1 MGEWRM
7 KKHKKKIILSLLVLV
22 VAWCGVN
29 YYFHNLQKAFPV
41 KADEVANIYIYP
53 ENEYQYK
60 SLTLAEVKGDDLT
73 ALITTLNALDVKA
86 DQALQEKVAEEE
98 KAWRYGEELYHVKLA
113 YDRSFTQRQI
123 AVDMYFYDDQHI
135 MLCFVEPVA
144 PSFIPV
150 VYPYDPT
157 YSWLQYHIDM
167 SENYDDLLFLL
178 ENLQTTGYA
187 NGVNGELRK

>member
-1 MGEWRM
+1 M
-7 KKHKKKIILSLLVLV
+7 KKHKKKIILGLLVLV

-29 YYFHNLQKAFPV
+29 YYFHHLQKAFPV
-41 KADEVANIYIYP
+41 KADEVAHVYIYP

-60 SLTLAEVKGDDLT
+60 SLTLAEVKDDDLT
-73 ALITTLNALDVKA
+73 ALITALNALDVKA

-98 KAWRYGEELYHVKLA
+98 TAWCYGEERYHVNLV

-123 AVDMYFYDDQHI
+123 AVNMYFYDDQHI
-135 MLCFVEPVA
+135 MLCFVEPAA

-167 SENYDDLLFLL
+167 SENYDDLMFLL
-178 ENLQTTGYA
+178 ENLQTNGYA
-187 NGVNGELRK
+187 NGVNGELKE

>member
-1 MGEWRM
+1 M
-7 KKHKKKIILSLLVLV
+7 KKQKKKIILGLLVLV

-29 YYFHNLQKAFPV
+29 YYFHHLQKAFPV
-41 KADEVANIYIYP
+41 KADEVANVYIYP

-60 SLTLAEVKGDDLT
+60 SLTLAEVKDDDLT
-73 ALITTLNALDVKA
+73 ALITALNALDVKA

-98 KAWRYGEELYHVKLA
+98 TAWRYGEERYHVNLV
-113 YDRSFTQRQI
+113 YDRSFIQRQI

-135 MLCFVEPVA
+135 MLCFVEPAA

-167 SENYDDLLFLL
+167 SENYDDLLVLL
-178 ENLQTTGYA
+178 ENLQTNGYA
-187 NGVNGELRK
+187 NGVNGELKE